1 MNSAVGS
8 EVAEGVGRIPGFVNA
23 YVFQDASGR
32 YLIDTTMS
40 RRARPVV
47 KAFER
52 AGVPL
57 SEVTAIV
64 LTHRHVD
71 HIGGAAFL
79 DAIAPGKVACHV
91 EDAPVVEGKQQVRLS
106 WMMRLFARP
115 RPVPVPTVLRDG
127 DSVGPFRVVFVPGH
141 TPGEIALY
149 HPGRRL
155 LFSGDSVV
163 ERHGAFTLPGVR
175 FATDIGQAVRSLSL
189 LRGLEVELLLPGH
202 GQPVRQDVAGRL
214 DELIARA
221 PREFLGAQ
229 G

>member
-1 MNSAVGS
+1 MTGAVG
-8 EVAEGVGRIPGFVNA
+8 EQLAEGVGRIPGFVNA

-57 SEVTAIV
+57 SEVSAIV

-79 DAIAPGKVACHV
+79 DGVAPGKVACHV
-91 EDAPVVEGKQQVRLS
+91 EDAPVVEGKQKVPMS
-106 WMMRLFARP
+106 WLMRLIARP
-115 RPVPVPTVLRDG
+115 RPVAVPTVLRDG
-127 DSVGPFRVVFVPGH
+127 DSVGPFRVVSVPGH

-163 ERHGAFTLPGVR
+163 ERRGTLTLPGVKI
-175 FATDIGQAVRSLSL
+175 ATDIGQAIRSLSI

-202 GQPVRQDVAGRL
+202 GVPVRQDVAGRL
-214 DELIARA
+214 DELITRA
-221 PREFLGAQ
+221 PQEFLHPRG
-229 G
+229 